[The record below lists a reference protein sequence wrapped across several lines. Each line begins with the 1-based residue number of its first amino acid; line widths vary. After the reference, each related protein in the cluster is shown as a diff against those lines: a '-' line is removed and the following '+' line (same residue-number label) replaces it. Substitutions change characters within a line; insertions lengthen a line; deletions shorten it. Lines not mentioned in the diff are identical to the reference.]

1 MAHSVLPMESSIFL
15 RPGVSPNTD
24 PKMLLSQRTW
34 DKDALQMA
42 GHFAL
47 LTGTQAREVHSRQDG
62 KAALSRREVGAGLLK
77 LYPL

>member
-47 LTGTQAREVHSRQDG
+47 LIGT
-62 KAALSRREVGAGLLK
+62 
-77 LYPL
+77 